1 VSARPRS
8 APGPIFGCGMG
19 LRYDLATM
27 SNLSFGEKHKL
38 EKLFGMSSGYVL
50 EFSNRTFRDFVYD
63 STGKNI
69 FEEAYNRGSGSK
81 ANRLREF
88 WQKEPN
94 QLVGKL
100 ISDLLDY
107 SDAGTSDPIRDQCR
121 RIADRLLRGAPVRDV
136 GASALNTVATD
147 RDTSRTESARR
158 SNDTLRVFLCHAS
171 TDKGRVRQLSAQLR
185 KVGIDPWLDE
195 EKLLPGQDWRME
207 IAKALRDTHAVVVC
221 LSQQSVTRA
230 GYVQKEIVS
239 ALDIADEQPEGAI
252 FIVPVKL
259 EECDVPQRLSRWHWV
274 HLDEKG
280 FDRLVDTLRKRAE
293 SLGIQW

>member
-1 VSARPRS
+1 VLSTLSRPIATRR
-8 APGPIFGCGMG
+8 GPRALGDRTIHF
-19 LRYDLATM
+19 A
-27 SNLSFGEKHKL
+27 SF
-38 EKLFGMSSGYVL
+38 SV
-50 EFSNRTFRDFVYD
+50 TQV
-63 STGKNI
+63 
-69 FEEAYNRGSGSK
+69 
-81 ANRLREF
+81 
-88 WQKEPN
+88 
-94 QLVGKL
+94 
-100 ISDLLDY
+100 
-107 SDAGTSDPIRDQCR
+107 PI
-121 RIADRLLRGAPVRDV
+121 
-136 GASALNTVATD
+136 
-147 RDTSRTESARR
+147 
-158 SNDTLRVFLCHAS
+158 
-171 TDKGRVRQLSAQLR
+171 KGRVRQLSAQLR

-207 IAKALRDTHAVVVC
+207 IARALRDTHAVVVC

-280 FDRLVDTLRKRAE
+280 FDRLVDTLTKRAE